1 MGHTTEQPETP
12 EEPAVWERP
21 LPWLQETESESGP
34 EAETASESASES
46 ASEAGSASEAAVA
59 PGGPTS
65 APQGESASDRTSTP
79 TPTPAPEPVA
89 EAAPDGGPGRLFR
102 SPDVRPDTP
111 GTRDEAGSGQPR
123 PERGARVVG
132 AVVAACALLV
142 LGLGSAAFMALP
154 NDDDPAPRAAAVG
167 DGTVPQLAEGGSAGL
182 TGSPSATGQGSG
194 RPPHDPKGTKPG
206 TAKGAHTTTDSSSA
220 ADSAA
225 PDKAADGTKA
235 AHAASTGG
243 SGGTGTTGDKATS
256 KPASKPA
263 ATHAAS
269 STTAAGDTI
278 VGYASSKCVEVSAH
292 AGTDGSPLRL
302 WGCDGDAWQ
311 KWVFRSDGSV
321 RSMGLC
327 LDIADASQGNGATVQ
342 LATCNGGWAQKFNLN
357 SSHDLVNTVIGKC
370 VDAKDAGTGNGTR
383 LQLWD
388 CTGASNQKWHLG

>member
-1 MGHTTEQPETP
+1 M
-12 EEPAVWERP
+12 A
-21 LPWLQETESESGP
+21 
-34 EAETASESASES
+34 
-46 ASEAGSASEAAVA
+46 A
-59 PGGPTS
+59 PGGPAAAPHGESAPAPDRTATPTS
-65 APQGESASDRTSTP
+65 APAAAT
-79 TPTPAPEPVA
+79 VA
-89 EAAPDGGPGRLFR
+89 EVGPAGGPGGLFR
-102 SPDVRPDTP
+102 SPEVRPDQR
-111 GTRDEAGSGQPR
+111 GARDEAGSGQAR

-182 TGSPSATGQGSG
+182 TGSPSATGKGSG

-206 TAKGAHTTTDSSSA
+206 TAKGAHTTGDSSSA
-220 ADSAA
+220 ADSTA
-225 PDKAADGTKA
+225 PDKATGTNA
-235 AHAASTGG
+235 AHGAGTGGTGG
-243 SGGTGTTGDKATS
+243 SGTTGTKATS

-278 VGYASSKCVEVSAH
+278 VGYDSSKCVEVSAH

-327 LDIADASQGNGATVQ
+327 LDIADASQDNGAAVQ